1 MILFLRSSVR
11 RQQLCLHYCD
21 RLATRWIHS
30 PFRSLFFS
38 ENSDTRRQNTN
49 IYIAN
54 YTWKVRR
61 NVFFMCLVD
70 KVESGISN
78 KYRRGGEGRNGT
90 VRKSNLWM
98 LQGVAKKAY
107 DSIMRSKVGLTNFPT
122 LKRANRFVEDD
133 RRLSGI
139 CRWQPWDSC
148 FQSQGEDWFYDDIV
162 IGWETFLWW
171 SGKL

>member
-1 MILFLRSSVR
+1 MNLMADGSGAATGLWSFFYAPRAPATTLFTLLRQTGNTMNTFTVPIA
-11 RQQLCLHYCD
+11 L
-21 RLATRWIHS
+21 
-30 PFRSLFFS
+30 FS

-78 KYRRGGEGRNGT
+78 KYRRGGGRKKRNGKEIQF
-90 VRKSNLWM
+90 VDAARCCEKGLRFNYALEGGFNELS
-98 LQGVAKKAY
+98 
-107 DSIMRSKVGLTNFPT
+107 DSM
-122 LKRANRFVEDD
+122 RANRFVGDD

-148 FQSQGEDWFYDDIV
+148 FQSQGEDWF
-162 IGWETFLWW
+162 
-171 SGKL
+171 